1 MADNTLSRLGL
12 GFPDM
17 RAWKLLVLV
26 LLLPAICAGAY
37 IYCELQNLP
46 GCEKARSAG
55 KRSEVAL
62 SLILLADKEQ
72 LEQAERD
79 KGISQPVP
87 DCPRVCRLVSRTLD
101 EPFVLFT
108 AFLAFVMLLQ
118 FIWMTRQE
126 SALSKSL
133 AIAENALNRS
143 ERPQLFLIFEKR
155 NFGPFRDEAVCY
167 ETADATSPPD
177 ISYRL
182 HNFGRQPAILRKVCM
197 ACEFSPVAPD
207 LTEVDPAADQVI
219 PPQSYG
225 EPVRCTFR
233 PGWNFPRAEI
243 KRLLAG
249 ESFFWFAARIEYSDA
264 FGSSYE
270 TEVLWRYTMT
280 PREDYF
286 APFHEG
292 GRNRNT

>member
-1 MADNTLSRLGL
+1 
-12 GFPDM
+12 M
-17 RAWKLLVLV
+17 RSWKLLVLV

-37 IYCELQNLP
+37 IYCELQNWP
-46 GCEKARSAG
+46 GCEKSRSAG

-62 SLILLADKEQ
+62 SLILLADKERI
-72 LEQAERD
+72 EQAERD
-79 KGISQPVP
+79 KGASQPAP
-87 DCPRVCRLVSRTLD
+87 DCPRVCGLVSRTLD

-108 AFLAFVMLLQ
+108 AFLAYVVLLQ

-126 SALSKSL
+126 NALSKSL
-133 AIAENALNRS
+133 ALAENALKRS
-143 ERPQLFLIFEKR
+143 ERPQLFLIFENR
-155 NFGPFRDEAVCY
+155 NFSRFRDEAVCY
-167 ETADATSPPD
+167 ETASATSPPE

-182 HNFGRQPAILRKVCM
+182 HNFGRQPAVLRRMSM

-207 LTEVDPAADQVI
+207 VRELPPTADQVI

-225 EPVRCTFR
+225 EPVRCNFPTD
-233 PGWNFPRAEI
+233 WNFPRAEI

-286 APFHEG
+286 VPFHEG